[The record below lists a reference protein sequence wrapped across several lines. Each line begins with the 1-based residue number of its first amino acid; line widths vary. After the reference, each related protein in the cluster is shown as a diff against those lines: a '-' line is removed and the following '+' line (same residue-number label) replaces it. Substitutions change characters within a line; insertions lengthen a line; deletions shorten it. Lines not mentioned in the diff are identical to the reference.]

1 MSEAATSF
9 RTAASLYQELVVE
22 RARRPLHAGDLDPAD
37 GAGDGSNPLCGDKVR
52 VSVRLD
58 AHRQV
63 AEIAHRTR
71 GCAICAASADLMAD
85 SVVGLD
91 ELRVEALYGRLDHLM
106 QQGADA
112 VGADG
117 REQLGLLLAF
127 SDLHDYRSRR
137 KCATLPWSALRAA
150 FKSAEEP

>member
-1 MSEAATSF
+1 MSE
-9 RTAASLYQELVVE
+9 TAASFQTAPSLYQDLVVE
-22 RARRPLHAGDLDPAD
+22 RARRPLHAGVFDPAD
-37 GAGDGSNPLCGDKVR
+37 GAGDGTNPLCGDTVS

-58 AHRQV
+58 TDRH
-63 AEIAHRTR
+63 IAGILHRTR
-71 GCAICAASADLMAD
+71 GCAICAASADLMAH
-85 SVVGLD
+85 SVAGLD
-91 ELRVEALYGRLDHLM
+91 EARVEALYGRFDQLLQH
-106 QQGADA
+106 GADA
-112 VGADG
+112 LEPDG